1 MWFAYS
7 LLREWWNPG
16 ICKWIWTFFFK
27 PKNFRKKYLN
37 LLVIMIITIKILNL
51 SLCVYKMCEDY
62 LDAFNEVLE
71 NKEMYLKNRNKPS
84 FSLFKFELFKYNLI
98 KFIFNTKM
106 FILKIIR
113 GNFEK

>member
-1 MWFAYS
+1 M
-7 LLREWWNPG
+7 RG
-16 ICKWIWTFFFK
+16 
-27 PKNFRKKYLN
+27 
-37 LLVIMIITIKILNL
+37 L
-51 SLCVYKMCEDY
+51 SRR
-62 LDAFNEVLE
+62 FNEVLE
-71 NKEMYLKNRNKPS
+71 NKEIYLKNRNKPS